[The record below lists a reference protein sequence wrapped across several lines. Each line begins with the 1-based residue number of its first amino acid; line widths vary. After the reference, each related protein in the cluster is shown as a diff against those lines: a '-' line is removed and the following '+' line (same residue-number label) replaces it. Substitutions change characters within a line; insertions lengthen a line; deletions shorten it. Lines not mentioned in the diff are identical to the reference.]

1 MESLDLAVPSGL
13 TTKMAE
19 IESWFTSMSLELT
32 SQRFAVHGQC
42 AGVDSAWEQKTRGHA
57 YAKGLMRRIPS
68 SLNIS
73 SWCSCRI
80 LC

>member
-19 IESWFTSMSLELT
+19 IESWFTNMSLELT

-42 AGVDSAWEQKTRGHA
+42 ACLDTLDNQAWILLGSRKPEATRTRKA
-57 YAKGLMRRIPS
+57 
-68 SLNIS
+68 
-73 SWCSCRI
+73 
-80 LC
+80 